1 MEVSTL
7 CGEEIMSLSDEIDR
21 LAELHGRGVLS
32 DEEFARAKS
41 RLLGAGSQASD
52 KSWASTVNALRRSRS
67 ERWIAG
73 VCGGLAQATGLEVW
87 AWRLIFAALF
97 FCGGAGLVV
106 YLLFW
111 IFVPSE

>member
-1 MEVSTL
+1 
-7 CGEEIMSLSDEIDR
+7 MSLSEEIDR
-21 LAELHGRGVLS
+21 LAELHRQGALS

-41 RLLGAGSQASD
+41 HLLNAGKQASEQ
-52 KSWASTVNALRRSRS
+52 SWASAVNALRRSRS

-87 AWRLIFAALF
+87 AWRLVFAALF

-106 YLLFW
+106 YLLLW

>member
-1 MEVSTL
+1 
-7 CGEEIMSLSDEIDR
+7 MSLSEEIDR
-21 LAELHGRGVLS
+21 LAELHRSGALS
-32 DEEFARAKS
+32 DEEFERAKS
-41 RLLGAGSQASD
+41 RLLGTGSQASGQP
-52 KSWASTVNALRRSRS
+52 WASAVNALRRSRS

-106 YLLFW
+106 YLLLW

>member
-1 MEVSTL
+1 MEASRID
-7 CGEEIMSLSDEIDR
+7 GEIMSLSEEIDR
-21 LAELHGRGVLS
+21 LAELHQRGALS

-41 RLLGAGSQASD
+41 RLLGDGGRASEQ
-52 KSWASTVNALRRSRS
+52 SWASAVNGLRRSRS

-73 VCGGLAQATGLEVW
+73 VCGGLAKATGLEVW

-106 YLLFW
+106 YLLLW

>member
-1 MEVSTL
+1 MKASKI
-7 CGEEIMSLSDEIDR
+7 GGEIMSLSEEVDR

-41 RLLGAGSQASD
+41 HLLGARGQASGQ
-52 KSWASTVNALRRSRS
+52 SWASAVNALRRSRS

-73 VCGGLAQATGLEVW
+73 VCGGLAQATALEVW
-87 AWRLIFAALF
+87 VWRLIFAALL

-106 YLLFW
+106 YLLLW

>member
-1 MEVSTL
+1 
-7 CGEEIMSLSDEIDR
+7 MSLSEEIDR
-21 LAELHGRGVLS
+21 LAELNRQGALS

-41 RLLGAGSQASD
+41 HLLDAGNPASEE
-52 KSWASTVNALRRSRS
+52 SWASAVNALRRSRG

-87 AWRLIFAALF
+87 AWRLVFAALF
-97 FCGGAGLVV
+97 FCGGAGLVA
-106 YLLFW
+106 YLLLW